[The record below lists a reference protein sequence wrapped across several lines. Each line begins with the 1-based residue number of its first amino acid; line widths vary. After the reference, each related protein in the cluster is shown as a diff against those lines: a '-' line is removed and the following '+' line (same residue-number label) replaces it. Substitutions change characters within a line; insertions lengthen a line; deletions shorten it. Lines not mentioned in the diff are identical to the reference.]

1 MVKQMLLVFFGGGIG
16 CTLRY
21 LVGKINLIQKEAFPF
36 ATLAVNLIGC
46 LLIGILM
53 GWSLKN
59 QPLQN
64 NLVLFLVTGFCG
76 GFTTFSA
83 FSLENL
89 TLLKEGHTFLFLT
102 YVFVSIFIGLLLTFL
117 GFYITK
123 SH

>member
-1 MVKQMLLVFFGGGIG
+1 MVKQMLLVFLGGGMG

-21 LVGKINLIQKEAFPF
+21 LISKIGFLQKESFPF
-36 ATLAVNLIGC
+36 ATLTVNLIGC
-46 LLIGILM
+46 LLIGLLM

-89 TLLKEGHTFLFLT
+89 ALLKAGHVFLFLT
-102 YVFVSIFIGLLLTFL
+102 YVFISVFIGLLLTFL

-123 SH
+123 AH